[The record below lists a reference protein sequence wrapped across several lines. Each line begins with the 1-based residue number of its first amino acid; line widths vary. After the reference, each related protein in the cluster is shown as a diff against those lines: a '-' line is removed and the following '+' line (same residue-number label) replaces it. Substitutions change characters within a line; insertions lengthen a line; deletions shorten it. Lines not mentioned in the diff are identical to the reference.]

1 MTAVKSN
8 KNKEESTMTSLTNEM
23 IEKARSAKS
32 VEELIAIAKE
42 NNIELTDNEA
52 KKYFA
57 GLNPQSGEL
66 SEDELNNVSG
76 GNHCYDVMIN
86 QPRSRM

>member
-1 MTAVKSN
+1 
-8 KNKEESTMTSLTNEM
+8 MTSLTNEI

-32 VEELIAIAKE
+32 PEELIDIAKE
-42 NNIELTDNEA
+42 NNIELTEDEA

-66 SEDELNNVSG
+66 SEDELDNVSG

>member
-1 MTAVKSN
+1 MTAVKNN

-42 NNIELTDNEA
+42 NNIELTDNGA

>member
-1 MTAVKSN
+1 MTAVKNN
-8 KNKEESTMTSLTNEM
+8 KNKEQSTMTSLTNEM
-23 IEKARSAKS
+23 IAKARSAKS